1 MQHRLAPTVLNQG
14 RLVKDRK
21 KAETGFG
28 VKATGKS
35 FGRKRFGNFL
45 YRQWEYVT
53 RSGQGRLNQRN
64 MSQPREATDDDL
76 LRCALAGDE
85 DAFRLLYR
93 RNGPAIYRFVLHI
106 CGNSATAEDVTQEV
120 FMTLIRNANRFDPGR
135 GTLGGFLFGI
145 ARNHLRKRWEKDQR
159 LVPLPEAYE
168 ESQVDRA
175 TDTAS
180 FETVARVRQAVGS
193 LPEDYRETVVL
204 CDLEGMSYEE
214 AAAAL
219 ECPVGTVRSRLHRAR
234 ALLVEKL
241 RERRPVIRASAIGE

>member
-1 MQHRLAPTVLNQG
+1 
-14 RLVKDRK
+14 
-21 KAETGFG
+21 
-28 VKATGKS
+28 
-35 FGRKRFGNFL
+35 
-45 YRQWEYVT
+45 
-53 RSGQGRLNQRN
+53 
-64 MSQPREATDDDL
+64 MSQPNDATDDGL
-76 LRCALAGDE
+76 LRRAQAGDE
-85 DAFRLLYR
+85 EAFRLLYR
-93 RNGPAIYRFVLHI
+93 RNCPAIYRFALHM

-120 FMTLIRNANRFDPGR
+120 FMALIRNAKSFDPAR

-168 ESQVDRA
+168 ESQIDHA
-175 TDTAS
+175 TDAAS

-193 LPEDYRETVVL
+193 LPSDYREAVIL

-219 ECPVGTVRSRLHRAR
+219 ECPIGTVRSRLHRAR

-241 RERRPVIRASAIGE
+241 RERRPVIRASAVGE

>member
-1 MQHRLAPTVLNQG
+1 
-14 RLVKDRK
+14 
-21 KAETGFG
+21 
-28 VKATGKS
+28 
-35 FGRKRFGNFL
+35 
-45 YRQWEYVT
+45 
-53 RSGQGRLNQRN
+53 
-64 MSQPREATDDDL
+64 MSQPKDATDDGL
-76 LRCALAGDE
+76 LRRALAGDE

-93 RNGPAIYRFVLHI
+93 RNCPAIYRFALHM

-120 FMTLIRNANRFDPGR
+120 FMALIRNARNFDPTR

-159 LVPLPEAYE
+159 LVPLPETFE
-168 ESQVDRA
+168 ESQIDHV
-175 TDTAS
+175 TDAAS
-180 FETVARVRQAVGS
+180 FETVARVRHAVGS

-219 ECPVGTVRSRLHRAR
+219 KCPVGTVRSRLHRAR

-241 RERRPVIRASAIGE
+241 RERRPVIRASAVGE